1 MSKVLEFSIAKVS
14 VDYVF
19 GQQKEIDIPL
29 SLSEEK
35 PLLFPYE
42 AITLADWSAI
52 RITGELVWDKH
63 YPMLEYSPE
72 HSDENEAIPFRR
84 VDIEIY
90 GSTESQARP
99 GVVGNSF
106 YNGTISAFEVPSS
119 ELSAAYAW
127 GKVQVAANLSMLQQ
141 TIEQLRVMSN
151 PELRVGLVSHCFE
164 EGVIRSGDN
173 VLMLSLCLFEH
184 EGALGTNADSRL
196 DSYYKLK
203 GREDEIETSPPSQVE
218 RQHSE
223 LIRVVRE
230 SSSMLRE
237 QNKLIGY
244 VMIMIAIGLAS
255 IIGKLY

>member
-1 MSKVLEFSIAKVS
+1 MSSVS
-14 VDYVF
+14 
-19 GQQKEIDIPL
+19 KKKIDIPL

-63 YPMLEYSPE
+63 YPMLKYSPE
-72 HSDENEAIPFRR
+72 HSHENEAIPFRR

-127 GKVQVAANLSMLQQ
+127 GTVQVAANLSMLQQ
-141 TIEQLRVMSN
+141 TIVQLRVMSN
-151 PELRVGLVSHCFE
+151 PELQVGLVSPCFE

-203 GREDEIETSPPSQVE
+203 GREDEIEPSSPSQIE
-218 RQHSE
+218 SQHSE
-223 LIRVVRE
+223 LIGAIRE
-230 SSSMLRE
+230 SSNKLLD
-237 QNKLIGY
+237 QNKLIVY
-244 VMIMIAIGLAS
+244 AMIMIAIGLGS
-255 IIGKLY
+255 IIGSIN